1 MTSEQLAGFL
11 PIVLIVLAFWFLII
25 RPARKRQTQ
34 AQQLQS
40 RIAVG
45 ERVMLTSGIFGQV
58 VGLDDETLELEIA
71 SGVVITALR
80 PAVAR
85 VVEPEADED
94 DDVDR
99 ADGADAG
106 GAGDRTDEADADRA
120 AERRDGKDAPA

>member
-11 PIVLIVLAFWFLII
+11 PILLIVLAFWFLVI

-45 ERVMLTSGIFGQV
+45 DRVMLTSGIFGRV
-58 VGLDDETLELEIA
+58 VRLADETLELEIA
-71 SGVVITALR
+71 AGVAITALR

-85 VVEPEADED
+85 VVEPETGEAEGTE
-94 DDVDR
+94 R
-99 ADGADAG
+99 AEGGEGTDGADP
-106 GAGDRTDEADADRA
+106 DRA
-120 AERRDGKDAPA
+120 AAERTDGKDAPA